1 MARVL
6 SSDDTQL
13 FALVVVVVV
22 EEVLLVLLLSVT
34 ADRTGIPTSSASRR
48 ELPAEVRP
56 LDLSCRRI
64 SRAVG

>member
-1 MARVL
+1 VARVL

-34 ADRTGIPTSSASRR
+34 AGDGVAYVLTDGGHQLPTKKQRGR
-48 ELPAEVRP
+48 
-56 LDLSCRRI
+56 
-64 SRAVG
+64 GKY